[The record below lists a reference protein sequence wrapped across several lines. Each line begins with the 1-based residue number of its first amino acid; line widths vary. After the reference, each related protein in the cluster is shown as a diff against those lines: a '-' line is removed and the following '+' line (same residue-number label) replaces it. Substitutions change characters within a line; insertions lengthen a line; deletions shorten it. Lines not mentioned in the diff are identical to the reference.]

1 MTTETTKKPLRYDDW
16 WKGKAAHLMGLV
28 YVWAIWFSIPFLVFI
43 PLSICSVITIIGFA
57 SFGYLLNDYY
67 DIEQDKASGKSNI
80 FQTKSPFETALLFG
94 FSLFAMLT
102 PWVYLPGDTVS
113 WSLISMQLLL
123 FLLYSHPW
131 VRLKEKGVAGLVVDT
146 LYAHVVPSGLAA
158 YTFLKASGKTAVF
171 LPFLLLIVWQL
182 FVGLRNILL
191 HQFEDISAD
200 KKAGSR
206 NFAATIPKNSFGKI
220 IRVLSIIE
228 LVFATLFFIGISQ
241 FQMLLW
247 IPVFLLIVLLF
258 LFTLN
263 YMNRL
268 KQLLPHHDWKHFPN
282 FVYESWLPIMLLCIL
297 SVLNIAYISV
307 LIVHCIL
314 FEYNLLAT
322 IFRKILLLG
331 KEFIKKGFIY
341 SRIGISY
348 VINYFIFYLFL
359 LFGINLKKEHT
370 SAWQYLKKRFRKQEA
385 D

>member
-1 MTTETTKKPLRYDDW
+1 
-16 WKGKAAHLMGLV
+16 
-28 YVWAIWFSIPFLVFI
+28 
-43 PLSICSVITIIGFA
+43 
-57 SFGYLLNDYY
+57 
-67 DIEQDKASGKSNI
+67 
-80 FQTKSPFETALLFG
+80 
-94 FSLFAMLT
+94 
-102 PWVYLPGDTVS
+102 
-113 WSLISMQLLL
+113 
-123 FLLYSHPW
+123 
-131 VRLKEKGVAGLVVDT
+131 
-146 LYAHVVPSGLAA
+146 
-158 YTFLKASGKTAVF
+158 
-171 LPFLLLIVWQL
+171 
-182 FVGLRNILL
+182 LL

-307 LIVHCIL
+307 LIVHCVL

-322 IFRKILLLG
+322 ISRKILLL
-331 KEFIKKGFIY
+331 
-341 SRIGISY
+341 
-348 VINYFIFYLFL
+348 
-359 LFGINLKKEHT
+359 
-370 SAWQYLKKRFRKQEA
+370 
-385 D
+385 